1 MSMASL
7 YTEADLYKIPKKNI
21 ADMPINDSI
30 LSAEGV
36 ALSLI
41 SKFSKKHLLKASDL
55 KWLVSEQDL
64 NTSSWC
70 FRLLYNW
77 W

>member
-1 MSMASL
+1 
-7 YTEADLYKIPKKNI
+7 
-21 ADMPINDSI
+21 MPINDSI

-41 SKFSKKHLLKASDL
+41 SKFSKKHLPKASDL

-64 NTSSWC
+64 NTSSNHHHLINI
-70 FRLLYNW
+70 FINDVQKK
-77 W
+77 